1 MGLKGRSNE
10 KLGIDELFKSS
21 KYQNMKKNAIS
32 VKGLGKSYTIGHK
45 KQGDLR
51 HSLGDKL
58 KGIFRPDNSEKEIF
72 WALKDIDFEIKHGE
86 AVGII
91 GRNGAGKSTLLKILS
106 RITEPSTGRFEIN
119 GRVSSLLEV
128 GTGFH
133 AELSGRENIYLNGT
147 ILGMKRA
154 EIKQKFDEIVDFSG
168 VEKFLDTPVKH
179 YSSGMKVRLAFSVAA
194 HLEPEI
200 LIVDEVLAVGDAEF
214 QKKCIGKM
222 DSVSKNEGRTVV
234 FVSHNLAAVSQL
246 CNRGILLRQ
255 GNLILE
261 DEVNAVIHEYI
272 SNNRTQSNTGQLINI
287 DLRKGDRRFK
297 VDEIKLLDYNLNP
310 IRIGRTGSE
319 LIFQI
324 IFDKKINFA

>member
-1 MGLKGRSNE
+1 
-10 KLGIDELFKSS
+10 
-21 KYQNMKKNAIS
+21 
-32 VKGLGKSYTIGHK
+32 
-45 KQGDLR
+45 
-51 HSLGDKL
+51 
-58 KGIFRPDNSEKEIF
+58 
-72 WALKDIDFEIKHGE
+72 
-86 AVGII
+86 
-91 GRNGAGKSTLLKILS
+91 
-106 RITEPSTGRFEIN
+106 
-119 GRVSSLLEV
+119 
-128 GTGFH
+128 
-133 AELSGRENIYLNGT
+133 
-147 ILGMKRA
+147 
-154 EIKQKFDEIVDFSG
+154 
-168 VEKFLDTPVKH
+168 
-179 YSSGMKVRLAFSVAA
+179 
-194 HLEPEI
+194 
-200 LIVDEVLAVGDAEF
+200 LAVGDAEF

-324 IFDKKINFA
+324 IFDKKINPHAGSFRIDFAIDNEQDQRIAWFSSDAVNSELDNEFENLKLKINKFPFGAGTYYLTFYCTVNGQVVDYIHQGFAFTVEEGDFFGTGKTIPKSQTFIYTDHLVEI